1 MLFAV
6 TSQVLTLLTRAS
18 DAVAGRT
25 IAGNVPPLSL
35 SQRKCVV
42 RAFFFFLIM
51 PEIKIN
57 PSRFFSFRYPA

>member
-1 MLFAV
+1 MLFAI
-6 TSQVLTLLTRAS
+6 TSQLLTLLTRAS

-42 RAFFFFLIM
+42 RAFFFLIM